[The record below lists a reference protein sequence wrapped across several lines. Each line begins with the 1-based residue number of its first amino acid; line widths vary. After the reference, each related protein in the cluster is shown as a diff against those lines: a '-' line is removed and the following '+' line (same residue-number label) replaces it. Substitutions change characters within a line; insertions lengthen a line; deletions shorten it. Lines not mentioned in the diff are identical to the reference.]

1 MAWLMMASRAGSSL
15 PQGLT
20 GQWPRGK
27 SEAAATQGS
36 LYLLDLGFIGPLSQM
51 GQYGTHGQ
59 CPPANEPLVPGN
71 ACGSGHRHRSSHGVG
86 VRTSAG
92 LRGLAA

>member
-36 LYLLDLGFIGPLSQM
+36 LCLLGLGFSGPLTQV
-51 GQYGTHGQ
+51 GQYETHGQ
-59 CPPANEPLVPGN
+59 CPPANQPSAPGS
-71 ACGSGHRHRSSHGVG
+71 ACG
-86 VRTSAG
+86 
-92 LRGLAA
+92 